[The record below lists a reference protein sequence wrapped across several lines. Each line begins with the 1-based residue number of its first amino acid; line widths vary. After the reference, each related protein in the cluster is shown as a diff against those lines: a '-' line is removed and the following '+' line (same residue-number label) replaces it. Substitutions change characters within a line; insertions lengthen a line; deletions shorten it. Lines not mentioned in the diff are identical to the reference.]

1 MGCHFLLQGIFPTQG
16 SNLGLQ
22 HCRKMLYCL
31 SHQGIPGSE
40 SHSVVSNSLQPHG
53 LYSPWT
59 FPGQNTGVGSLFLLQ
74 GIFPTQGLNPG
85 LPHCKLILYQLSHKD
100 KAVAKT
106 LECLPTTAG
115 PAACGGNFDAKPTRP
130 QHQRA
135 FPPPD
140 ETFLEPKIEPQG
152 PSWTHQVSLNKAHA
166 PVLGNAL

>member
-16 SNLGLQ
+16 SNLGLL
-22 HCRKMLYCL
+22 HCRKTPYCL
-31 SHQGIPGSE
+31 SHQGILGSE

-74 GIFPTQGLNPG
+74 AIFPTQGLNPG

-115 PAACGGNFDAKPTRP
+115 PAALMLN
-130 QHQRA
+130 
-135 FPPPD
+135 
-140 ETFLEPKIEPQG
+140 PQG
-152 PSWTHQVSLNKAHA
+152 LSTKGPFLRLIKPS
-166 PVLGNAL
+166 